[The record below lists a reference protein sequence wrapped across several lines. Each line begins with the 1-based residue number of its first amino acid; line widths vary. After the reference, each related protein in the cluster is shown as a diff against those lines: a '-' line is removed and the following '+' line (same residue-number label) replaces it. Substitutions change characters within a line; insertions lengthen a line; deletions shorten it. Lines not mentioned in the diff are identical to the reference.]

1 MKKILSVFITVLTL
15 CLCMS
20 AVASAGS
27 WEYKES
33 FKTPI
38 IMENAEAILYQG
50 KTYKTMQNWNFSF
63 AVGDINYVSSKF
75 FDSETEEMYSY
86 FDVAVNEKYDY
97 ILHTNH
103 GFRRGYE
110 GGSLYIEETH
120 YDAAEKFANDNG
132 IDTAHSFC
140 THSQYDFEHE
150 ITYEDFSKWL
160 GSGVTAV
167 VSANGF
173 SYCEHLPIYKTDE
186 KGGMH
191 KQIGMILRQV
201 NENALDDYTLIYY
214 PEYERNCFYAD
225 GSFAIDSPEIDVTLY
240 HLTDEQLINDLT
252 EFYNKVPKEE
262 LDWIIDEKE
271 PSLTVIF
278 AISLVLFGIVP
289 LALIILSVVFIIKKV
304 RKPYFNCYIIL
315 AVLSALVIVS
325 FIIVT
330 SILA

>member
-38 IMENAEAILYQG
+38 IMENAETIIYQG
-50 KTYKTMQNWNFSF
+50 KTYKAKQFWNFSF
-63 AVGDINYVSSKF
+63 AVGDIDYVSSKF
-75 FDSETEEMYSY
+75 FDSKTEEMYSY

-140 THSQYDFEHE
+140 THSDYEFEYE
-150 ITYEDFSKWL
+150 ITREQFSKWL

-201 NENALDDYTLIYY
+201 NENAPDDYSLVYY

-271 PSLTVIF
+271 PSLKVIF

>member
-38 IMENAEAILYQG
+38 IMENAETIIYQG
-50 KTYKTMQNWNFSF
+50 KTYKTMQNWNLSF

-97 ILHTNH
+97 ILHTKH

-120 YDAAEKFANDNG
+120 YDAVEKFVNDNG

-160 GSGVTAV
+160 GSNSTSVTTADV
-167 VSANGF
+167 LRI
-173 SYCEHLPIYKTDE
+173 YEHLPIYKTDE

-201 NENALDDYTLIYY
+201 NENAPDDYSLVYY

>member
-38 IMENAEAILYQG
+38 IMENAETILYQG
-50 KTYKTMQNWNFSF
+50 KTYKTKQNWNFSF

-75 FDSETEEMYSY
+75 FDTKTEEMYSY

-120 YDAAEKFANDNG
+120 YDAVEKFVNDNG

-140 THSQYDFEHE
+140 THSDYEFEYE
-150 ITYEDFSKWL
+150 ITREQFSKWL

-201 NENALDDYTLIYY
+201 NENVPDDYTLIYY

>member
-38 IMENAEAILYQG
+38 IMENAETIIYQG
-50 KTYKTMQNWNFSF
+50 KTYKAKQFWNFSF
-63 AVGDINYVSSKF
+63 AVGDIDYVSSKF
-75 FDSETEEMYSY
+75 FDSKTEEMYSY
-86 FDVAVNEKYDY
+86 FDVAVNEKYNY
-97 ILHTNH
+97 ILHTNY

-140 THSQYDFEHE
+140 THSDYEFEYE
-150 ITYEDFSKWL
+150 ITREQFSKWL

-201 NENALDDYTLIYY
+201 NENAPDDYSLVYY